1 MTARKSLQLSEQA
14 LMRIVQAAIQA
25 NRIKA
30 IRDERI
36 LKAMLEGRGRRKL
49 HSWPADQKP
58 SDLRRELLR
67 AISEYNLL
75 RNVNPE
81 AKTRWNRLKAI
92 HKHAS
97 ALSKLLA
104 TDEGNEGEFTEH
116 WRSLWPE
123 DMPAASSLVSK
134 MRELAEQSGWL
145 EASLKEIAAAARTHH
160 AASDISA
167 FEWLVGKRLPAI
179 YEKFFR
185 ESATTY
191 REGPYRDFALQVL
204 TEFEITEDGRPYS
217 GESVIKALTLTRSG
231 RSRRRYGGQK

>member
-1 MTARKSLQLSEQA
+1 MTARKPLQLSGKA
-14 LMRIVQAAIQA
+14 LMRIIMAAVQEE
-25 NRIKA
+25 RIKA
-30 IRDERI
+30 IKDERI
-36 LKAMLEGRGRRKL
+36 KKAMLEGRGRRKL
-49 HSWPADQKP
+49 HGWPADQKS
-58 SDLRRELLR
+58 SDMRRELLN
-67 AISEYNLL
+67 AISLYNFL
-75 RNVNPE
+75 RNVDAE
-81 AKTRWNRLKAI
+81 AKARWGRLKAI
-92 HKHAS
+92 HEHAT

-104 TDEGNEGEFTEH
+104 TDEENEGEFTEH
-116 WRSLWPE
+116 WRPLWPE

-145 EASLKEIAAAARTHH
+145 EASPKEIAAAARTHH

-204 TEFEITEDGRPYS
+204 TEFEITEDGRQYS

-231 RSRRRYGGQK
+231 RSRRRHGGQK